1 MKKFLIKN
9 SIGLA
14 ALCALLL
21 LGCGLKANPVPSVSG
36 AASNGAVQE
45 LAVSNEKGEAV
56 LSWRLASSDRVSYT
70 LIERSTLGS
79 TGNICRDCPRTF
91 EPIDRLP
98 ADNDGEKSREYRFVD
113 SSVGKGKTYSYR
125 LQLCEETGVC
135 RESQTVEIDF
145 K

>member
-9 SIGLA
+9 SIGPA

-36 AASNGAVQE
+36 AASNGAAQE
-45 LAVSNEKGEAV
+45 LAVSNEKGAAV
-56 LSWRLASSDRVSYT
+56 LIWRLASSDRVSYT
-70 LIERSTLGS
+70 IIERSTLGS
-79 TGNICRDCPRTF
+79 AGNICRDCPRTF

-98 ADNDGEKSREYRFVD
+98 ADNAGEKSREYRFVD